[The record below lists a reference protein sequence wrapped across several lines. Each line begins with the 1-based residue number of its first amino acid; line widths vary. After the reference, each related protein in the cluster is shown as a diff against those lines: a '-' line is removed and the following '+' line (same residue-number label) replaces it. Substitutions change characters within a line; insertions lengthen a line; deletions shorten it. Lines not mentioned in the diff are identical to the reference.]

1 MEKVK
6 HFSHRLPTLYQ
17 QPYPPLFLRLRI
29 PRRYPHT
36 HPCGDADASTSYT
49 HVCQKHPDINLFSN
63 KYTNATFCY
72 LMSYSVY
79 NRQTRINLGLAVCV
93 PPSHFA
99 FLPPCYIPGVTPEGS
114 ALRLV
119 SQPRAA
125 RCAQGRAC
133 SAYTPYAGGAP
144 PSVRCAPAGC
154 DWHGDACVSPGM

>member
-1 MEKVK
+1 MEKIK
-6 HFSHRLPTLYQ
+6 HFSHCLPTLYQ
-17 QPYPPLFLRLRI
+17 QPYPPLFFRLRV

-36 HPCGDADASTSYT
+36 HPCGDANASAFYYPCISET
-49 HVCQKHPDINLFSN
+49 PDESPFSS
-63 KYTNATFCY
+63 KYRNVTFC
-72 LMSYSVY
+72 LMTLHFGNS
-79 NRQTRINLGLAVCV
+79 RQTLIYWGLAVCIL
-93 PPSHFA
+93 PSHFA

-154 DWHGDACVSPGM
+154 DWHGGACVSPGM